1 MTYFSLLESWMIKSS
16 LLADEFNTLDVEK
29 VGTPESRSH
38 IENKINNVPA
48 NVLSRSTRGPG
59 APQAKT
65 LIPGTIK
72 DLGSVISK
80 DASNSEKA
88 SAPTKKSN
96 VNDNVDFIIHVD
108 DQDAT
113 DDAPGEKRTLH
124 DKGQEG
130 QSSKDKI
137 SKSQRSNNKSLKD
150 QSFDLKKNRTMNLRQ
165 DIEASPETY
174 AGASIGK
181 PYGDPD
187 GYQTIGDGIYLM
199 STEQEAALMPKV
211 TANNAQT
218 LDTFLKPDSLK
229 SFSKQTEADDVRIGT
244 TKQMPEP
251 SATTLP
257 DILTHL
263 DTNGAK
269 KNDSGNNLVEAA
281 PVGQGNRFS
290 TDAVA
295 SSLAEATPASEGVK
309 TSNEPVSINK
319 EPSPAPEEEAPS
331 NTEPSADVEGMTLSE
346 IQALNSFEDKLGKED
361 KVIGKLILTK
371 KVDKGQQE
379 FVEKTNAMLQN
390 ENKQQLDN
398 VFSKF
403 QAEESAFVQKNPYV
417 LDKPNLLEKIR
428 NVTYKEIDATKR
440 EHLWRN
446 DNIKVDK
453 MPKLSGATKN
463 ASSEDAGT
471 TKRGSVG
478 TNSNVGIPK
487 FVGRM
492 KNVTYKD
499 VGATKRGF
507 LGTND
512 NIRVEK
518 MYNSLLKEDDMISKG
533 LNGNARAAVRK
544 GIKHHQHNQEDEQVN
559 EFLNFIENQDDKIDY
574 DDFDEGAD
582 MGIEKKKK
590 KKLKSKGKKKGA
602 LKKGKTRLMI
612 LEPSSELLTD
622 TFSSKGMPQVLATD
636 LKTFA
641 GKNKKET
648 KVREFSKGKT
658 EKFGNSRKAKTH
670 SKTTEASTKKIDA
683 GKNNKN
689 VLNTSKV
696 NNQTQIIIAS
706 KNITKENF
714 DSSKTNNLTHV
725 KEKLPEKLTQKSVKT
740 EDGSR
745 HNDKFA
751 ILEMNVAKFGSN
763 KNGVSGNVI
772 NKNNN
777 KAVTMNKSD
786 KAELKKVQSKPIK
799 SPTAISVNKIV
810 GRHSRRR
817 PAFAKHCR
825 NRKCK
830 KIGHAARSQKAMKM
844 EEGEL
849 RNSLFVSS
857 KKGNNEP
864 KRKSKKSK
872 EDKEYYWH
880 GTVKPETRQLPT
892 DPSEQIRKLGRIS
905 NIMPVSFEESTS
917 EGGVGQVVGD
927 LNNIASFGSPSK
939 EIPFGDESSD
949 NSDPAAALKEYKEEI
964 ETIESGKHNRPAVN
978 KIDENDISSTSFFSA
993 SKSNSGT
1000 LKDLEKEGV
1009 DPESNKMVKAALNQ
1023 IDSKEI
1029 ENMKGFVDA
1038 DKTKTMALFD
1048 PNSLKPKLEEF
1059 DQDSLKEDSTGS
1071 EAEPGNEH
1079 ETASDN
1085 EVANAIE
1092 AARMSGRPHKKH
1104 KMKIVLHLPDQIEGG
1119 SQEIRGKGS
1128 EAIGTIKD
1136 ISMEYIK
1143 NKKESGLGQELAED
1157 DEDTLEGILSKPTAR
1172 LEQFHPS
1179 TTVTGSD
1186 FVPDTVMGKESNE
1199 WDAKDLEDKESAGL
1213 KEVASDQGRE
1223 RNDNE
1228 PVDTLKSNKILS
1240 MIKNNEEF
1248 LQKTLG
1254 RHGSGEMT
1262 GVGNEGME
1270 KFVGKA
1276 NDDLGDSEGKSS
1288 QKGYERPMGKSVAS
1302 ILKNKQR
1309 KKNKNKSKQDKQKQ
1323 DMELAMHETATP
1335 NIFAD
1340 QIDYEHRSRE
1350 VSQEMPTETVSQ
1362 IKQILSADE
1371 HLMPINF
1378 LLEDQKALGKPG
1390 IGPMAVTNMKN
1401 RKAPTKPGSKTAKA
1415 TKAANKKPPSS
1426 EFPTLSPDNPLSRL
1440 SPHIPL
1446 ASFDHH
1452 YPPLGGL
1459 PPTSH
1464 KLRIQGGTIQGG
1476 SLSGGFIS
1484 GGVVKGGDIE
1494 GGAILGGKVLGG
1506 VFKDG
1511 RMEEGTLYNGTVE
1524 GGLIQGGK
1532 IYGGEIKS
1540 GVMKGGQLK
1549 GGAILGGRLSG
1560 GEMDGGFLRSGE
1572 IRGGTL
1578 KSGSVE
1584 GGLLKGGT
1592 IEGGHLL
1599 GGVMLGGKLK
1609 GGVVRSGVI
1618 RGGVIEGGVV
1628 DGGVIEDGVVIKG
1641 GVVRGTFPTNVT
1653 AMMNESALD
1662 TDSGSDESKESISGK
1677 EKSDL
1682 TAKETEAVESTKPTT
1697 AQMYKINV
1705 DPSTTEH
1712 HIEQNI
1718 PADSSAKNHDDSQSN
1733 SDKPTDP
1740 PHINIIGAPE
1750 SWPVENKDK
1759 GKQSDSEKPKVAPV
1773 TYSSAAPQKPKPA
1786 AVKPEPNQGGGSKV
1800 APESKLKLYLDNLE
1814 KTKAEEVKPLV
1825 LQNNNGDEFIQ
1836 LARDRSNAAAKSVM
1850 FRRPTPSSFH
1860 LVRTSGNGY
1869 VKNYGT
1875 TTRATIGKM
1884 FFYLRLVCLLS

>member
-1 MTYFSLLESWMIKSS
+1 MIKSS

-38 IENKINNVPA
+38 IESKIINEPA
-48 NVLSRSTRGPG
+48 NVLSRRTRGPG
-59 APQAKT
+59 APPAKT
-65 LIPGTIK
+65 LIPATIK
-72 DLGSVISK
+72 DLGSLISK

-113 DDAPGEKRTLH
+113 DDVPGEERTLH
-124 DKGQEG
+124 DKGQED
-130 QSSKDKI
+130 QSLKDKI
-137 SKSQRSNNKSLKD
+137 LKSQSSNDKSFNN
-150 QSFDLKKNRTMNLRQ
+150 QSFDLKKNKTMNLRQ
-165 DIEASPETY
+165 EIEASPESY

-229 SFSKQTEADDVRIGT
+229 SFSKQTQADDVRIGT

-269 KNDSGNNLVEAA
+269 KNDSGDKLVEAA
-281 PVGQGNRFS
+281 SVGQGNRFS
-290 TDAVA
+290 ADAVA

-319 EPSPAPEEEAPS
+319 EPSPAPEAEAPS
-331 NTEPSADVEGMTLSE
+331 NTEPSADVEGMTSSE
-346 IQALNSFEDKLGKED
+346 IQALDSFEDKLGKED

-398 VFSKF
+398 VFSKS

-440 EHLWRN
+440 EHLGTN
-446 DNIKVDK
+446 SNVKAAE
-453 MPKLSGATKN
+453 MPKSLGVIKN
-463 ASSEDAGT
+463 ATSEDAGN

-478 TNSNVGIPK
+478 TNIDVVMPK
-487 FVGRM
+487 FVVGRM

-533 LNGNARAAVRK
+533 LNGNTRNAVRK
-544 GIKHHQHNQEDEQVN
+544 GLKHHQHNPEDEQVN

-574 DDFDEGAD
+574 DDFDDGAD
-582 MGIEKKKK
+582 IGIERKKKK
-590 KKLKSKGKKKGA
+590 KEPKSKGKKKGA

-636 LKTFA
+636 LKAFA

-648 KVREFSKGKT
+648 KVRESSESKNENFRNG
-658 EKFGNSRKAKTH
+658 RKAKTH
-670 SKTTEASTKKIDA
+670 SKVREASAKKINES
-683 GKNNKN
+683 KNNKN
-689 VLNTSKV
+689 VLKTSKA
-696 NNQTQIIIAS
+696 NNQTQMNIAS
-706 KNITKENF
+706 KNVTKMNF
-714 DSSKTNNLTHV
+714 DSSKNSSLTHV
-725 KEKLPEKLTQKSVKT
+725 KEKLPKKLAQKSVKT

-751 ILEMNVAKFGSN
+751 ILEMNAAKFDTNKTGASSN
-763 KNGVSGNVI
+763 DI
-772 NKNNN
+772 NKD
-777 KAVTMNKSD
+777 KVAIVNKSD

-799 SPTAISVNKIV
+799 SSTATSVKKIV

-817 PAFAKHCR
+817 PAFSKLCR
-825 NRKCK
+825 RRKCK
-830 KIGHAARSQKAMKM
+830 KIGHAARNQNAMKM

-849 RNSLFVSS
+849 RYNLFVSS
-857 KKGNNEP
+857 KKRNDES
-864 KRKSKKSK
+864 KQKSKKSK

-949 NSDPAAALKEYKEEI
+949 NNDPAAALKEYKEEI
-964 ETIESGKHNRPAVN
+964 ETIESGKHNKPAVN

-1000 LKDLEKEGV
+1000 LKDLEKEGM

-1029 ENMKGFVDA
+1029 ENMKGFVDT

-1071 EAEPGNEH
+1071 ETEPGNEH

-1085 EVANAIE
+1085 EVVNAIE

-1104 KMKIVLHLPDQIEGG
+1104 KMKIVLHLPDEIEGG

-1143 NKKESGLGQELAED
+1143 NKKESGLGKELAED

-1199 WDAKDLEDKESAGL
+1199 WDAKDIEDKESASL
-1213 KEVASDQGRE
+1213 KEDASDQGRE

-1270 KFVGKA
+1270 RFVGKA
-1276 NDDLGDSEGKSS
+1276 NDDLGDSEGSSS

-1309 KKNKNKSKQDKQKQ
+1309 RKNKNKSKQDKQKQ

-1390 IGPMAVTNMKN
+1390 IGPMAVKNMKN
-1401 RKAPTKPGSKTAKA
+1401 RKAPTKPGSKTAKV
-1415 TKAANKKPPSS
+1415 TKASSKKPPSS
-1426 EFPTLSPDNPLSRL
+1426 EFATLSADNPLSML

-1459 PPTSH
+1459 PPQSH

-1511 RMEEGTLYNGTVE
+1511 RMEEGILYNGTVE

-1540 GVMKGGQLK
+1540 GVMKGGKLK

-1641 GVVRGTFPTNVT
+1641 GVVRGTFPRNVT

-1662 TDSGSDESKESISGK
+1662 TDSGSDEGKESVSGK

-1682 TAKETEAVESTKPTT
+1682 TAKETEAVESIKPTT

-1712 HIEQNI
+1712 LIEQSI
-1718 PADSSAKNHDDSQSN
+1718 PADSGAKNHDDSQSN

-1759 GKQSDSEKPKVAPV
+1759 GKQSDLEKPKVAPV

-1786 AVKPEPNQGGGSKV
+1786 AAKPEPHQGGGSKV

-1825 LQNNNGDEFIQ
+1825 LQNNNADEFIQ

-1884 FFYLRLVCLLS
+1884 FF